1 MSIIEYNL
9 RIIILSIIISIGCV
23 LIAFEFIKV
32 GKELGW
38 FKNNFNKYK
47 IACYI
52 VAGIFSLLIL
62 LNMTFSIAQKSDP
75 TTNVTVTDVMYESGR
90 GGFTAFESYT
100 LYCETDNGEKLT
112 VFVSV
117 LSSNKFKKQVSLINK
132 GDKLKI
138 KYTKS
143 KFNNLYDFE
152 KIYWK

>member
-1 MSIIEYNL
+1 MTIIEYNL
-9 RIIILSIIISIGCV
+9 RMIILSIITSIGCV
-23 LIAFEFIKV
+23 VIAFELIKE

-47 IACYI
+47 IVCYI
-52 VAGIFSLLIL
+52 VGGIFSLLIL

-75 TTNVTVTDVMYESGR
+75 TTNVTVTDIIYVSGR
-90 GGFTAFESYT
+90 FTALDSYT
-100 LYCETDNGEKLT
+100 LYCETDDGEELT
-112 VFVSV
+112 VEVSV
-117 LSSNKFKKQVSLINK
+117 FSSNKFKKQVSLINK

>member
-9 RIIILSIIISIGCV
+9 RMIILSIIISIGCV
-23 LIAFEFIKV
+23 LVAFELIKE

-47 IACYI
+47 IVCYI

-75 TTNVTVTDVMYESGR
+75 TTNVIVTDIIHDSGR

-117 LSSNKFKKQVSLINK
+117 FSSNKFKKQVSLINK

-152 KIYWK
+152 KIY

>member
-1 MSIIEYNL
+1 M
-9 RIIILSIIISIGCV
+9 
-23 LIAFEFIKV
+23 
-32 GKELGW
+32 
-38 FKNNFNKYK
+38 
-47 IACYI
+47 
-52 VAGIFSLLIL
+52 AGIFSLLIL

-100 LYCETDNGEKLT
+100 LYCETDDGEKLT

-152 KIYWK
+152 KIY